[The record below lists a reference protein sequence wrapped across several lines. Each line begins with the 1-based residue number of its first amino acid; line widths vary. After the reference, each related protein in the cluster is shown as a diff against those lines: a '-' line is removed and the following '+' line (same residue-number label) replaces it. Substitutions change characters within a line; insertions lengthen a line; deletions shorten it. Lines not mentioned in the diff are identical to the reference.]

1 MKGSKYYSYNELEI
15 NHLKKKDKKLGNAI
29 EKIGFIQRE
38 INPDLFS
45 SLVNSI
51 VGQQISTKAHHTIW
65 GRMVKGLG
73 EITPTTILACSEEE
87 LQSYGISFRKVSYI
101 HGMAKRVV
109 DGRLDIETLHT
120 KDDEEICKELVR
132 IPGIGVWTAEM
143 LMLFSM
149 ERPNILSYGDLAI
162 LKGLKILYGH
172 KDISKERFER
182 YRKRYS
188 PYGSVASLYLWAIAG
203 GALEGGNE

>member
-1 MKGSKYYSYNELEI
+1 MENLSYYRYSEVEI
-15 NHLKKKDKKLGNAI
+15 NHLKKKDKKLGVAI
-29 EKIGFIQRE
+29 DKIGIIQRE

-51 VGQQISTKAHHTIW
+51 VGQQISTKGLHTIW
-65 GRMVKGLG
+65 ERMMNGLG
-73 EITPTTILACSEEE
+73 EITPATILACPEEE
-87 LQSYGISFRKVSYI
+87 LQSYGMSFRKVSYI
-101 HGMAKRVV
+101 HGVAKRVV
-109 DGRLDIETLHT
+109 DGELDIKALNE
-120 KDDEEICKELVR
+120 KSDEEICQELVK

-143 LMLFSM
+143 LILFSM
-149 ERPNILSYGDLAI
+149 ERPNILSYGDLGI

-172 KDISKERFER
+172 KDISKERFEK

-203 GALEGGNE
+203 GALEDGFR

>member
-1 MKGSKYYSYNELEI
+1 MERPNYFRYGETEI
-15 NHLKKKDKKLGNAI
+15 NHFKKRDKKLGMAI
-29 EKIGFIQRE
+29 DKIGTIQRE
-38 INPDLFS
+38 VNSDLFS

-65 GRMVKGLG
+65 KRMVKGLG
-73 EITPTTILACSEEE
+73 EITPTVILACSEEE
-87 LQSYGISFRKVSYI
+87 LGGYGISFRKVSYI
-101 HGMAKRVV
+101 RGVAKHVI
-109 DGRLDIETLHT
+109 DGELDIEALHT
-120 KDDEEICKELVR
+120 KKDEEICKELIK
-132 IPGIGVWTAEM
+132 IPGVGVWTAEM

-149 ERPNILSYGDLAI
+149 ERPNILSYGDLGI

-172 KDISKERFER
+172 KDINKERFER

-203 GALEGGNE
+203 GALEGIR

>member
-1 MKGSKYYSYNELEI
+1 MKKSKYYQYSELEI
-15 NHLKKKDKKLGNAI
+15 NHLKKKDKKLGRAM

-51 VGQQISTKAHHTIW
+51 VGQQISAKAHHTIW
-65 GRMVKGLG
+65 ERMVKGLG
-73 EITPTTILACSEEE
+73 EITPTTVLNCSEEE

-101 HGMAKRVV
+101 HGVARRVF
-109 DGRLDIETLHT
+109 DGELDIEAL
-120 KDDEEICKELVR
+120 KKKRDEEVSRELVN
-132 IPGIGVWTAEM
+132 IPGVGVWTSEM

-162 LKGLKILYGH
+162 IKGLKILYGH
-172 KDISKERFER
+172 KEMSKERFER

-203 GALEGGNE
+203 GALEDA

>member
-1 MKGSKYYSYNELEI
+1 MKKPIYYQYDETEI
-15 NHLKKKDKKLGNAI
+15 NHLKKRDKKLGLAI
-29 EKIGFIQRE
+29 DKIGFIQRE

-51 VGQQISTKAHHTIW
+51 VGQQISTKAQHTIW
-65 GRMVKGLG
+65 KRMVKGLG
-73 EITPTTILACSEEE
+73 EITPVTILACSEEE
-87 LQSYGISFRKVSYI
+87 LQSYGMSFRKVSYI
-101 HGMAKRVV
+101 HGVAKIVA
-109 DGRLDIETLHT
+109 DGELDIEALHE
-120 KDDEEICKELVR
+120 KEDEEICKELVK

-162 LKGLKILYGH
+162 VKGLKILYGH
-172 KDISKERFER
+172 KELSKERFER

-203 GALEGGNE
+203 GALEE

>member
-1 MKGSKYYSYNELEI
+1 MKKLNHFKYTDREI
-15 NHLKKKDKKLGNAI
+15 NHLKKKDKKLGLVI
-29 EKIGFIQRE
+29 DKIGIIQRE

-65 GRMVKGLG
+65 ERMINGLG

-87 LQSYGISFRKVSYI
+87 LQSYGMSFRKVSYI
-101 HGMAKRVV
+101 RGVAKRVV
-109 DGRLDIETLHT
+109 DDELDIEALRE
-120 KDDEEICKELVR
+120 KSDEEVCKELVK
-132 IPGIGVWTAEM
+132 IPGVGVWTAEM

-162 LKGLKILYGH
+162 LKGLMILYGH

-182 YRKRYS
+182 YRRRYS

-203 GALEGGNE
+203 GALEEIR

>member
-1 MKGSKYYSYNELEI
+1 LVDIFIYGDDEISY
-15 NHLKKKDKKLGNAI
+15 LKKRDKTLGAAVDT
-29 EKIGFIQRE
+29 IGLIQRE

-51 VGQQISTKAHHTIW
+51 VGQQISTKALHTIW
-65 GRMVKGLG
+65 ERMVKGLG
-73 EITPTTILACSEEE
+73 EITPATILVCSEEE
-87 LQSYGISFRKVSYI
+87 LQSYGMSFRKVSYI
-101 HGMAKRVV
+101 HGVAGRVAN
-109 DGRLDIETLHT
+109 GELDIEALHT
-120 KDDEEICKELVR
+120 KDDEEICKELVK

-149 ERPNILSYGDLAI
+149 ERPNILSYGDLGI
-162 LKGLKILYGH
+162 INGLKILYGH
-172 KDISKERFER
+172 KDMSKERFER

-203 GALEGGNE
+203 GALEE

>member
-1 MKGSKYYSYNELEI
+1 MKKPNYYRYDEKEI
-15 NHLKKKDKKLGNAI
+15 NHLKKKDKKLGDAI
-29 EKIGFIQRE
+29 DRIGFIQRE

-51 VGQQISTKAHHTIW
+51 IGQQISTKAHHTIW
-65 GRMVKGLG
+65 QRVVKGLG

-87 LQSYGISFRKVSYI
+87 LQSYGMSFRKVSYI
-101 HGMAKRVV
+101 HGVAKRVV
-109 DGRLDIETLHT
+109 DGQLDIEALHT
-120 KDDEEICKELVR
+120 KDDEEVCRELVR

-203 GALEGGNE
+203 GALEGGHE